1 MIDIFVTILLIN
13 LGDLEIMNSN
23 KFATRLIIVASISC
37 IHLSL
42 PGIGYS
48 LQPDSL
54 IVQKSESSEEESDT
68 DKLYREARKKLKESQ
83 RTETSQ
89 ALILLNQVV
98 DMIPNEPCVY
108 YYRADFF
115 RKNGNISDAAR
126 DYSHSTKLAPRMY
139 IFHREKANFYYEIHD
154 NRKAIDAYSEIIKY
168 AKYLQNDYLIE
179 TYEHRANLYIK
190 VGNSLQAIQDYDI
203 AADLS
208 IRQVHFLKI
217 LDTLGNEAAHAQYP
231 QNVQDNNIYDNNLDY
246 CTEKMFRIWFGR
258 DGSSEKDG
266 ESRLASIYY
275 KRGTIKSK
283 RDKAGAIRDLQK
295 ALVIFIK
302 LSDKTNEQ
310 KIRAAINSLR

>member
-1 MIDIFVTILLIN
+1 VTILLIN
-13 LGDLEIMNSN
+13 LGDLKIMNSN
-23 KFATRLIIVASISC
+23 KFSTSLVIAVSILC
-37 IHLSL
+37 THLSL

-54 IVQKSESSEEESDT
+54 IVQKSGSSEEESDT
-68 DKLYREARKKLKESQ
+68 NSLYIEAGKKLRESQ
-83 RTETSQ
+83 RMDTDQ

-98 DMIPNEPCVY
+98 DMIPNESCVY
-108 YYRADFF
+108 YYRAGFF
-115 RKNGNISDAAR
+115 RKNGNVLDAAR

-139 IFHREKANFYYEIHD
+139 IFHREKADFYNEIHD

-168 AKYLQNDYLIE
+168 AKYLQDDYLIE

-190 VGNSLQAIQDYDI
+190 VGNSLKAIQDYDI

-217 LDTLGNEAAHAQYP
+217 LDTLGNEAAHTQYP
-231 QNVQDNNIYDNNLDY
+231 QNIQDKNIYDNNLDY
-246 CTEKMFRIWFGR
+246 CTEKMFRILFGR
-258 DGSSEKDG
+258 SGPSENEG

-283 RDKAGAIRDLQK
+283 RDKAGAIRDLQN
-295 ALVIFIK
+295 ALAIFIK
-302 LSDKTNEQ
+302 LNDKTNEQ
-310 KIRAAINSLR
+310 KTKTALNSLK